1 MADQKPTTK
10 QDAPQDAPQQAQD
23 AAKKPRTVKQ
33 VEDAARARY
42 GAAHGLD
49 GKALEQRWS
58 AIPDGL
64 REAFR
69 HQVR

>member
-10 QDAPQDAPQQAQD
+10 QDTPQDAPQKAQGGT
-23 AAKKPRTVKQ
+23 KKPLTGQ
-33 VEDAARARY
+33 ALESAARARY

-49 GKALEQRWS
+49 GKALDERWS